1 VVAAGLFSL
10 PDVFDRTGPAVPSAA
25 QMVVATVV
33 AFTLG
38 YAYIAW
44 LLRWVAGHSLYLF
57 VWYRLAL
64 GGLVILLLATGVVT
78 AT

>member
-1 VVAAGLFSL
+1 
-10 PDVFDRTGPAVPSAA
+10 
-25 QMVVATVV
+25 MVVATVV
-33 AFTLG
+33 AFILG
-38 YAYIAW
+38 YACIAW
-44 LLRWVAGHSLYLF
+44 LLRWVANHSLYLF